1 MVLRFQWRRTRHT
14 EVILMRNVDI
24 INFLDHTAD
33 AQADTFRTYQAD
45 GIWKAAQ
52 ADPSS
57 AISRIDMDL
66 MVFHYMFSVCGHRD
80 LEDPFVRELALRYID
95 RQSHL
100 MELAGE
106 ERASGKWGRTEA

>member
-1 MVLRFQWRRTRHT
+1 MKNT
-14 EVILMRNVDI
+14 DI
-24 INFLDHTAD
+24 VNDLDHTAD
-33 AQADTFRTYQAD
+33 AQADMFRAYQAD

-52 ADPSS
+52 VDPTS
-57 AISRIDMDL
+57 AISQIDMDL

-100 MELAGE
+100 IELARE
-106 ERASGKWGRTEA
+106 ERASGKWSREEA